1 MRVTDGKLPFISL
14 DKAEWSSVLPRGFA
28 ACFGRPCLLET
39 TIALLPRNVNHSGEH
54 ARDMLDLEEKN
65 LRAIGD
71 DKAHYLSYPPS
82 LAVDGKPE
90 TAFRSL
96 LSICVLYHQ
105 VSPFS
110 LSNRCSPGRY
120 HDLGHAA

>member
-1 MRVTDGKLPFISL
+1 MRVTDGKLPFVSL
-14 DKAEWSSVLPRGFA
+14 DKVERSSVLPSGLA

-39 TIALLPRNVNHSGEH
+39 TIALLPINANHSGDN
-54 ARDMLDLEEKN
+54 ARDMLDLEEQN
-65 LRAIGD
+65 LRVIGD

-82 LAVDGKPE
+82 FAVDGKPE

-96 LSICVLYHQ
+96 LSIFVLYHW

-110 LSNRCSPGRY
+110 LFNRCSPG
-120 HDLGHAA
+120 